1 MSRFRAFRAKT
12 AGTAAGPKDAT
23 PTKWRAAG
31 RLLGLLRP
39 LKWRMAGVIAA
50 TCAFVTLNVAAPK
63 FLGDATDVVVA
74 GFVGGSLDEQKLA
87 SLLLAVSAMYAGAS
101 LFSWIQGALTATAVQ
116 RVSYGL
122 RGAVETKLHVL
133 PSSHFEEQRRGEVLS
148 RATNDVDNISQALN
162 QLLNQLIMSVLMLT
176 AALAMM
182 LWISPLLA
190 LIAVL
195 SVPLSTAITV
205 VVARHSQPHFT
216 QQWAST
222 GALHA
227 QLEELFT
234 GHEVV
239 KAFGRQEASAESFR
253 DCNDKLTRSSA
264 RAQYLSGV
272 VQPLMVFVANLNYV
286 AVAVVGALQVTAG
299 VMTIGGIQ
307 AFIQFSRLFSQ
318 PMGQIGG
325 MLTLLQSC
333 LASAERV
340 FDLLDAPEIPPDNAV
355 PAAAAN
361 GAGKHRRPDAPRRI
375 HVRRRSPARGQTP
388 NGRKVPDGQAD
399 QIPFNPDVVAGRVT
413 FEHVSFSYS
422 PGTPVVKDL
431 SFTVEPGQ
439 TVAIVGHTGAG
450 KTTVVN
456 LLMRFYELD
465 SGRILV
471 DSTDVAGIP
480 RDELR
485 STFGMV
491 LQDAWLFTGSIRENI
506 EYGRPGATDAEIVAA
521 ARASHVDHFV
531 RSLPAGYATLLGND
545 GDSLSRG
552 QRQLISIA
560 RAQLAG
566 RSILVLDEAT
576 SSVDSRTEVQIRH
589 AMEKLRQG
597 HTSFVIAH
605 RLSTVR
611 DADLILVMDHGRIV
625 EQGTHQQLMARSGLY
640 TDLYEAQFAGR
651 EQITAVREKE
661 L

>member
-1 MSRFRAFRAKT
+1 
-12 AGTAAGPKDAT
+12 
-23 PTKWRAAG
+23 
-31 RLLGLLRP
+31 
-39 LKWRMAGVIAA
+39 MACVIAA

-63 FLGDATDVVVA
+63 VLGDATDVVVA
-74 GFVGGSLDEQKLA
+74 GFMGGSLDEQELA
-87 SLLLAVSAMYAGAS
+87 ARLLAVSAMYVGAS
-101 LFSWIQGALTATAVQ
+101 LFSWIQGSLTATAVQ
-116 RVSYGL
+116 RLSYGL
-122 RGAVETKLHVL
+122 RGSVEQKLHVL
-133 PSSHFEEQRRGEVLS
+133 PSSHFEEQRRGDVLS

-162 QLLNQLIMSVLMLT
+162 QLLNQLIMSVLMLS

-182 LWISPLLA
+182 LWLSPLLA

-195 SVPLSTAITV
+195 SVPVSMAITV
-205 VVARHSQPHFT
+205 FVARHSQAHFKE
-216 QQWAST
+216 QWSST
-222 GALHA
+222 GALLA
-227 QLEELFT
+227 QLEEIFT

-239 KAFGRQEASAESFR
+239 KAFGRQEASAVSFR
-253 DCNDKLTRSSA
+253 ECNEKLTRSST
-264 RAQYLSGV
+264 RAQYLSGI
-272 VQPLMVFVANLNYV
+272 VQPLLMFVANLNYI

-299 VMTIGGIQ
+299 AMTIGGIQ
-307 AFIQFSRLFSQ
+307 AFVQFSRLFSQ
-318 PMGQIGG
+318 PVGQIGG
-325 MLTLLQSC
+325 MLTLMQSC

-340 FDLLDAPEIPPDNAV
+340 FELLDAPEIPPDSAV
-355 PAAAAN
+355 PAVSAN
-361 GAGKHRRPDAPRRI
+361 GAGKLHRAASPRKI
-375 HVRRRSPARGQTP
+375 HVPRKSS
-388 NGRKVPDGQAD
+388 NGRKSRAPRTSQA
-399 QIPFNPDVVAGRVT
+399 PLNWGAVAGQVT

-471 DSTDVAGIP
+471 DSTDIATVP

-485 STFGMV
+485 SAFGTV

-506 EYGRPGATDAEIVAA
+506 EYGRPGATDADIVAA

-531 RSLPAGYATLLGND
+531 RALPGGYNTLLGND

-552 QRQLISIA
+552 QRQLVSIA
-560 RAQLAG
+560 RAQIAG

-589 AMEKLRQG
+589 AMERLREG

-625 EQGTHQQLMARSGLY
+625 EHGTHQRLMARRGLY
-640 TDLYEAQFAGR
+640 KDLYEAQFAGR
-651 EQITAVREKE
+651 EQVPAIQEAEQ
-661 L
+661 